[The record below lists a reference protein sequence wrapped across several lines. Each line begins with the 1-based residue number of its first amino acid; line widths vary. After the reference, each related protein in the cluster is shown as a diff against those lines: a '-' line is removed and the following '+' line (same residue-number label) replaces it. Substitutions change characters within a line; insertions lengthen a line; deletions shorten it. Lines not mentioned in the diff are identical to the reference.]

1 MAFCTGCGNDLAETA
16 KFCPR
21 CGTAAAAA
29 ASGAATGA
37 STGAS
42 TGGWGQ
48 APPSY
53 SYAPE
58 PLDYKIEGDNLQIA
72 RVKLK
77 PGQEI
82 YAEAGRMIYKT
93 PNVYWETRMSGESLG
108 EKIWG
113 AIKRKMMGE
122 SLFLTYFK
130 TSGASGEVGF
140 AGTYPGKIQSFELK
154 SGQTVMVQ
162 RDGFLF
168 AQAPAQ
174 LNIAFVKKL
183 GAGFFGGEGFIL
195 EKLSGP
201 GAVFVHAGG
210 DFVEFPLAPGEAIQI
225 EAGHI
230 VAFDESVSYDIQF
243 VGGIKTALFGG
254 EGLFLA
260 TLTGPGKV
268 IVQSMTLSKLRRELA
283 PGQVG
288 GDERKP
294 WETFSNIFSSDE

>member
-1 MAFCTGCGNDLAETA
+1 MAFCTGCGNDLTGAA

-21 CGTAAAAA
+21 CGAPA
-29 ASGAATGA
+29 GAGA
-37 STGAS
+37 STQAS
-42 TGGWGQ
+42 
-48 APPSY
+48 ASY
-53 SYAPE
+53 TYAAE

-82 YAEAGRMIYKT
+82 YAEAGKMIYKT
-93 PNVYWETRMSGESLG
+93 PSVFWETRMSGQSLG

-122 SLFLTYFK
+122 SLFFTYFK
-130 TSGASGEVGF
+130 SSGGGGEVGF
-140 AGTYPGKIQSFELK
+140 AGNYPGKIQVFELK
-154 SGQTVMVQ
+154 SGETVMVQ

-168 AQAPAQ
+168 AQSPAK
-174 LNIAFVKKL
+174 LDIAFVKKL

-201 GAVFVHAGG
+201 GAVFIHAGG
-210 DFVEFPLAPGEAIQI
+210 DFVEFNLGPGESVQV
-225 EAGHI
+225 ETGHI
-230 VAFDESVSYDIQF
+230 VAFDESVGYDIQF
-243 VGGIKTALFGG
+243 VGGIRTAIFGG

-294 WETFSNIFSSDE
+294 WETFTGILSNDD

>member
-1 MAFCTGCGNDLAETA
+1 MAFCTGCGNDLSETA

-21 CGTAAAAA
+21 CGAP
-29 ASGAATGA
+29 ASAGAAT
-37 STGAS
+37 
-42 TGGWGQ
+42 Q

-58 PLDYKIEGDNLQIA
+58 PLDYQIEGDNLQIA

-82 YAEAGRMIYKT
+82 YAEAGKMIYKT
-93 PNVYWETRMSGESLG
+93 PSVFWETRMSGQSLG

-140 AGTYPGKIQSFELK
+140 AGNYPGKIQVFDLK
-154 SGQTVMVQ
+154 NGQTVMVQ

-168 AQAPAQ
+168 AQTPAQ

-195 EKLSGP
+195 ERLTGP
-201 GAVFVHAGG
+201 GAVFIHAGG
-210 DFVEFPLAPGEAIQI
+210 DFVEFVLPPGESIQI
-225 EAGHI
+225 ETGHI

-268 IVQSMTLSKLRRELA
+268 IIQSMTLSKLRRELA
-283 PGQVG
+283 PGQMG

-294 WETFSNIFSSDE
+294 WETVTGILSSDE

>member
-1 MAFCTGCGNDLAETA
+1 MAFCTGCGNDLIGTA

-21 CGTAAAAA
+21 CGAPT
-29 ASGAATGA
+29 GAGA
-37 STGAS
+37 ST
-42 TGGWGQ
+42 Q
-48 APPSY
+48 APPTY

-82 YAEAGRMIYKT
+82 YAEAGKMVYKT
-93 PNVYWETRMSGESLG
+93 TSVFWETRMTGQSLG
-108 EKIWG
+108 DKIWG

-122 SLFLTYFK
+122 SLFFTYFK
-130 TSGASGEVGF
+130 CIGSGGEVGF
-140 AGTYPGKIQSFELK
+140 AGNYPGKIQVFELK
-154 SGQTVMVQ
+154 NGETVMVQ

-168 AQAPAQ
+168 AQTSAQ

-195 EKLSGP
+195 EKLTGP
-201 GAVFVHAGG
+201 GAVFIHAGG
-210 DFVEFPLAPGEAIQI
+210 DFVEFSLAAGESIQI
-225 EAGHI
+225 ETGHI
-230 VAFDESVSYDIQF
+230 VAFDESVSYDIEF

-268 IVQSMTLSKLRRELA
+268 IVQSMTLSKLRQELA
-283 PGQVG
+283 PGQMG

-294 WETFSNIFSSDE
+294 WESVTGIFSKDE